1 MKRSWK
7 LAMSVVMA
15 MGMII
20 TASAQSPSVTV
31 QAVDKPPVIDGVLS
45 EAMWQR
51 APDAKDFKL
60 LTTGE
65 QAKEQTEIWISRDSA
80 WLFVA
85 FKCHEPA
92 ADKIVCAVKSRDRG
106 VHEDDSVEV
115 FISPGTKGNTY
126 WHFVVNAAGIQ
137 GDNRSEGEDHGIPW
151 DGHWRS
157 AARIEAGKGCWTA
170 ELAIPLFYLTD
181 KAGAEP
187 WTLNFTRSR
196 RVGTTVFSA
205 WSPMKGSFHSPTE
218 FGNLE
223 GLAGIKGDKMFAP
236 VMGAVKVSGL
246 IDIPRRYYVVSIEAL
261 NQGALPGT
269 VAGRAIDITRDGET
283 RSPVVEKGLG
293 PGHKGEIKIDVDVEK
308 IVVRNT
314 RALLTLTDALG
325 TWTVTTEVDRRKESK
340 PLMAAMDRTYY
351 TGEKVGHVMV
361 QVNLPA
367 TVLEKARLRVV
378 IEANKKIT
386 AEAKLTGP
394 ERLVEVPLNKISP
407 GSYPVRVELENN
419 QGEIMASETCTLIK
433 RAPAAAGTEVK
444 LDRWNGATLIDEKP
458 FFPFGFIGVPRDSFP
473 LLKRMGFNAAL
484 QWMEKPLPEILKD
497 FDAAQQAGLY
507 LAEVPDRQTVPGIMR
522 IMLEPGW
529 LEALRGGIATNL
541 PGFIDA
547 LKTHPA
553 LLAWYGPDEPG
564 WEVHKTGCRELWEA
578 VNARDGHHPTWQL
591 FCGFPPDSDEWL
603 RYSDIDSVDI
613 YTYDPKVYLG
623 IKSAV
628 ATTRYLQ
635 QPFWVVPLGETCS
648 GSPYVLPPRI
658 QRLQTY
664 LSLIHGANG
673 IFYFIWPVTHVD
685 NFAVFKALAGEIQ
698 TLTPA
703 LVTRAP
709 AQTVRVAEG
718 GDPDQV
724 QAALRLDPNGNQI
737 LLAANVEDRPV
748 TVYIGVSTFG
758 RRTKVSN
765 LFTGTAHPLADGR
778 FSERLEGY
786 GTRAYR
792 LDSVE
797 APGAQPV
804 EIALALTTEASVASS
819 VDQKTAVNL
828 LPDPGFE
835 TTNAWRLGTPLGP
848 TNAARFEL
856 AGAHGGKQVVRFD
869 RTPDLPTLVAI
880 SDWIELKP
888 NTTYRFGGW
897 VRGEFTSLQYGLT
910 TTLYSEQ
917 KKAGLIMLGGM
928 TDAEKCK
935 TWGKIENTFTTGP
948 QPDRVQCYIYA
959 GNTFGS
965 SAWVDDMF
973 LEEIGAVATMTCKN
987 ILPNSGFEY
996 ATVPRLPDHWA
1007 FGPWLPITE
1016 ENLTGKEKALITQD
1030 DKMVYEGKY
1039 SLRVRGMHQIYTAPS
1054 RSPFKMEWGK
1064 PHVFS
1069 VYMKADRDDVVV
1081 WMMINGGTNQ
1091 WKQARV
1097 GKEWKR
1103 YSCTGMAPAV
1113 QTPFV
1118 GLGLRTEGAAGV
1130 PLTKDG
1136 WISGNVVKEAHQ
1148 ENKDKTATVWFDAAQ
1163 LEVGTEPTEY
1173 VRDPYVLSG
1182 SLK

>member
-1 MKRSWK
+1 MKRMMQIVGM
-7 LAMSVVMA
+7 LLVLTSVVR
-15 MGMII
+15 
-20 TASAQSPSVTV
+20 AQVPSVTV
-31 QAVDKPPVIDGVLS
+31 KPVDTPPVIDGALS
-45 EAMWQR
+45 EPLWQR
-51 APDAKDFKL
+51 PADAKDFKVL
-60 LTTGE
+60 NTGE
-65 QAKEQTEIWISRDSA
+65 LAKEQTEVWLARDNA

-92 ADKIVCAVKSRDRG
+92 AGKIVCAVKSRDRG
-106 VHEDDSVEV
+106 VHQDDSVEV
-115 FISPGTKGNTY
+115 FISPGTKGKTY
-126 WHFVVNAAGIQ
+126 WHFIVNAAGVQ

-151 DGHWRS
+151 NGHWRS
-157 AARIEAGKGCWTA
+157 AARIDAGAGCWTA

-196 RVGTTVFSA
+196 RVEKLTFSA
-205 WSPMKGSFHSPTE
+205 WSPVKGSFHSPAE
-218 FGNLE
+218 FGKLE
-223 GLAGIKGDKMFAP
+223 GLAGVKGEKMFAP

-261 NQGALPGT
+261 NQGA
-269 VAGRAIDITRDGET
+269 VAGKVNGQAVDITKDGET
-283 RSPVVEKGLG
+283 KSPAVPQELG
-293 PGHKGEIKIDVDVEK
+293 PSHKGEIKLEVDVEK

-325 TWTVTTEVDRRKESK
+325 TWTASTEVDRRKESK

-351 TGEKVGHVMV
+351 TQEKTGGVMV

-378 IEANKKIT
+378 LEANKKQT

-394 ERLVEVPLNKISP
+394 EMRVELPLRKIEP
-407 GSYPVRVELENN
+407 GSYPIRVELENAG
-419 QGEIMASETCTLIK
+419 GEIMASETCTLIK
-433 RAPAAAGTEVK
+433 RAPAVAGTEVK
-444 LDRWNGATLIDEKP
+444 LDRWNGATLINEKP
-458 FFPFGFIGVPRDSFP
+458 FFPYGFIGVPRDSFP
-473 LLKRMGFNAAL
+473 LLKRMGFNAVL

-507 LAEVPDRQTVPGIMR
+507 LAEVLDRNIAKGIMR

-529 LEALRGGIATNL
+529 LDALRSGIATNL
-541 PGFIDA
+541 PGFVDA
-547 LKTHPA
+547 IKTHPA

-578 VNARDGHHPTWQL
+578 VNARDGYHPTFQL
-591 FCGFPPDSDEWL
+591 FCGFPPDIDDWL
-603 RYSDIDSVDI
+603 RYSEIDSVDI
-613 YTYDPKVYLG
+613 YTYDPKVYLSG

-648 GSPYVLPPRI
+648 GSPYVLPPRL

-685 NFAVFKALAGEIQ
+685 NFAVFKALASEIQ

-703 LVTRAP
+703 LLTRAP
-709 AQTVRVAEG
+709 VQTVRVAEG

-724 QAALRLDPNGNQI
+724 QAALRLGPGGEQI
-737 LLAANVEDRPV
+737 LLAANMEDRPV
-748 TVYIGVSTFG
+748 TVSIGVSTFG

-765 LFTGTAHPLADGR
+765 LFTGASYPLADGR
-778 FSERLEGY
+778 FSDTMEGY

-792 LDSVE
+792 LVSVKE
-797 APGAQPV
+797 PDVAPV
-804 EIALALTTEASVASS
+804 EIGLILAAEPAPAAAAGGAAGTLA
-819 VDQKTAVNL
+819 NL
-828 LPDPGFE
+828 LPNPGFE
-835 TTNAWRLGTPLGP
+835 TTNGWKLGTPLGP
-848 TNAARFEL
+848 TNAARFE
-856 AGAHGGKQVVRFD
+856 ASGAHGGKQAVHFE
-869 RTPDLPTLVAI
+869 RTSDMPTLIAV
-880 SDWIELKP
+880 SDWINLKP
-888 NTTYRFGGW
+888 NTTYRFSAW
-897 VRGEFTSLQYGLT
+897 ARGEFTSLQTGLT
-910 TTLYSEQ
+910 MTLYSEK
-917 KKAGLIMLGGM
+917 KKASLVMLGGM

-935 TWGKIENTFTTGP
+935 TWEKLEKTFTTGP
-948 QPDRVQCYIYA
+948 EPDRVQCYIYA
-959 GNTFGS
+959 GATFAG
-965 SAWVDDMF
+965 SAWADDVC
-973 LEEIGAVATMTCKN
+973 LEEIGTADTTTCKN

-996 ATVPRLPDHWA
+996 ATVPKLPDHWS
-1007 FGPWLPITE
+1007 FGPWLPVTE
-1016 ENLTGKEKALITQD
+1016 ENLTGKPKALITQD
-1030 DKMVYEGKY
+1030 DKVVYEGKY

-1054 RSPFKMEWGK
+1054 RSPFKMDWGK

-1097 GKEWKR
+1097 GKEWAR
-1103 YSCTGMAPAV
+1103 YFCTGMAPEV

-1118 GLGLRTEGAAGV
+1118 GLCLRTEGAAGL
-1130 PLTKDG
+1130 PLTKSG
-1136 WISGNVVKEAHQ
+1136 WLTGRAGCTEEKA
-1148 ENKDKTATVWFDAAQ
+1148 ATVWFDAAQ
-1163 LEVGTEPTEY
+1163 LETGTEPTEY
-1173 VRDPYVLSG
+1173 VRDIYTVSG
-1182 SLK
+1182 ER